1 MVIISKSSHN
11 LDLLIDW
18 ERHKDCSRRT
28 VLDTGTFH
36 PLQSGLAPVQSGLI
50 PMQNGLTPMQ
60 SGLIPMQSGLAPNL
74 LASSNEKQA
83 IKRLVSNNVYCA
95 K

>member
-1 MVIISKSSHN
+1 M
-11 LDLLIDW
+11 
-18 ERHKDCSRRT
+18 
-28 VLDTGTFH
+28 LDTGTFH
-36 PLQSGLAPVQSGLI
+36 PLQSELAPVQSGL
-50 PMQNGLTPMQ
+50 NPMQ
-60 SGLIPMQSGLAPNL
+60 SGIAPNL